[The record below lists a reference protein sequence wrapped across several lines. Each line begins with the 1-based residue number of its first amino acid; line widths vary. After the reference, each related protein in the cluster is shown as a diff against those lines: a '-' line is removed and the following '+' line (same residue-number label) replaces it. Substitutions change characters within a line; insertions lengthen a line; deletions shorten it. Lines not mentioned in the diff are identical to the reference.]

1 MIYAVIRS
9 GGKQYKVE
17 PNQLLDVE
25 RLPADVG
32 AVVELSDVLL
42 VADGDDVTVGQPR
55 VTGARVVA
63 EVMEHGR
70 GPKLIVFKYKN
81 KTRYRKKTGHR
92 QAYTRLAIRQILM
105 GAEPV
110 AAAAPAKARPR
121 RTPAKPAAEVEAA
134 PPEAAE
140 APLAEEQPEA
150 AAAPAKAPRRRAPA
164 KPAVE
169 VEAAPPEA
177 AEAPP
182 AEEEAVVAEASPEAA
197 AEAEGPETPVVEEP
211 APVEAAAPE
220 EAPKA
225 RRQRAAAPKA
235 TDAAPPKPARPR
247 PAGRTK
253 REE

>member
-1 MIYAVIRS
+1 VPVRRSQIYAVIRS
-9 GGKQYKVE
+9 GGKQYKVA

-25 RLPADVG
+25 RLRADVG
-32 AVVELSDVLL
+32 AVIELSDVLM
-42 VADGDDVTVGQPR
+42 VADGDDVTVGQPQ

-121 RTPAKPAAEVEAA
+121 RAPAKRAAKVEAA
-134 PPEAAE
+134 PPEAE
-140 APLAEEQPEA
+140 APPVEAQPEA
-150 AAAPAKAPRRRAPA
+150 AAA
-164 KPAVE
+164 E
-169 VEAAPPEA
+169 APPEA
-177 AEAPP
+177 
-182 AEEEAVVAEASPEAA
+182 V
-197 AEAEGPETPVVEEP
+197 AEAEGPEAMAEGP

-220 EAPKA
+220 EAPKT
-225 RRQRAAAPKA
+225 RRRRAAPS
-235 TDAAPPKPARPR
+235 AAEETPPKPARPR

>member
-1 MIYAVIRS
+1 MRRSEIYAVIRS
-9 GGKQYKVE
+9 GGKQYKVK
-17 PNQLLDVE
+17 PDQLLDVE
-25 RLPADVG
+25 RLRADVG
-32 AVVELSDVLL
+32 TVVELPDVLM

-92 QAYTRLAIRQILM
+92 QAYTRLAIRQILI
-105 GAEPV
+105 GAESV
-110 AAAAPAKARPR
+110 AAAAPPKARPR
-121 RTPAKPAAEVEAA
+121 RA
-134 PPEAAE
+134 PP
-140 APLAEEQPEA
+140 
-150 AAAPAKAPRRRAPA
+150 
-164 KPAVE
+164 KPVVE
-169 VEAAPPEA
+169 TQATLPEA

-182 AEEEAVVAEASPEAA
+182 AEEQPTSEAPQVEEETVAAEAPPEAA
-197 AEAEGPETPVVEEP
+197 AEAEGPQATAVEGP
-211 APVEAAAPE
+211 APAEAGAPA

-235 TDAAPPKPARPR
+235 TDEAPPKPARPR
-247 PAGRTK
+247 PAPRTK

>member
-1 MIYAVIRS
+1 MRRSEIYAVIRS

-32 AVVELSDVLL
+32 AVVELSDVLM

-121 RTPAKPAAEVEAA
+121 RAPAKPVLEVEAA

-140 APLAEEQPEA
+140 APQVEEET
-150 AAAPAKAPRRRAPA
+150 
-164 KPAVE
+164 V
-169 VEAAPPEA
+169 A
-177 AEAPP
+177 AEAP
-182 AEEEAVVAEASPEAA
+182 PEAA
-197 AEAEGPETPVVEEP
+197 AEAEGPKTPVAEEP

-225 RRQRAAAPKA
+225 RRQRAAAPKT
-235 TDAAPPKPARPR
+235 TDEAPPKPARPR
-247 PAGRTK
+247 PAPRAK
-253 REE
+253 RGE

>member
-1 MIYAVIRS
+1 MPLRRSEIYAVIRS
-9 GGKQYKVE
+9 GGKQYKVK

-32 AVVELSDVLL
+32 AVVELSDVLM

-110 AAAAPAKARPR
+110 AAAAPVKARPR
-121 RTPAKPAAEVEAA
+121 RAPAKPVVAEAA
-134 PPEAAE
+134 PTQAVE
-140 APLAEEQPEA
+140 APPAEEQPEA
-150 AAAPAKAPRRRAPA
+150 AAGPLGQAPQVEE
-164 KPAVE
+164 AVAAE
-169 VEAAPPEA
+169 APPEA
-177 AEAPP
+177 A
-182 AEEEAVVAEASPEAA
+182 V
-197 AEAEGPETPVVEEP
+197 EAEGAETPVVEEP

-235 TDAAPPKPARPR
+235 TDEAPPKPVRPR
-247 PAGRTK
+247 PARRTK

>member
-1 MIYAVIRS
+1 MRRSLIYAVIRS

-32 AVVELSDVLL
+32 AVVELSDVLM

-121 RTPAKPAAEVEAA
+121 RAPAKPAAEVEAA

-140 APLAEEQPEA
+140 AP
-150 AAAPAKAPRRRAPA
+150 
-164 KPAVE
+164 
-169 VEAAPPEA
+169 
-177 AEAPP
+177 P
-182 AEEEAVVAEASPEAA
+182 AEDEAVVAEAPPEAA
-197 AEAEGPETPVVEEP
+197 AEAAEQETPVAEEP

>member
-1 MIYAVIRS
+1 MPLRRSEIYAVIRS
-9 GGKQYKVE
+9 GGKQYKVK

-32 AVVELSDVLL
+32 AVVELSDVLM

-92 QAYTRLAIRQILM
+92 QAYTRLAIRQILT
-105 GAEPV
+105 GAEPEA

-121 RTPAKPAAEVEAA
+121 R
-134 PPEAAE
+134 
-140 APLAEEQPEA
+140 
-150 AAAPAKAPRRRAPA
+150 APAKR
-164 KPAVE
+164 AVE

-177 AEAPP
+177 VEAPP
-182 AEEEAVVAEASPEAA
+182 AEEQPEAA
-197 AEAEGPETPVVEEP
+197 AALVSEAPRVEEQ
-211 APVEAAAPE
+211 AVAAEVASEAAAAEELALAEAAAPE
-220 EAPKA
+220 EAPKT
-225 RRQRAAAPKA
+225 RRRRAAAPKA
-235 TDAAPPKPARPR
+235 TEETPPKPARPK
-247 PAGRTK
+247 PAPRTK
-253 REE
+253 RGE

>member
-1 MIYAVIRS
+1 MRRSEIYAVIRS

-32 AVVELSDVLL
+32 AVVELPDVLM

-110 AAAAPAKARPR
+110 AAAAPAKARPHPR
-121 RTPAKPAAEVEAA
+121 RAPAKPAVELEAA

-140 APLAEEQPEA
+140 APQVEEET
-150 AAAPAKAPRRRAPA
+150 
-164 KPAVE
+164 V
-169 VEAAPPEA
+169 A
-177 AEAPP
+177 AEAP
-182 AEEEAVVAEASPEAA
+182 PEAA
-197 AEAEGPETPVVEEP
+197 AEAEGPKTPVAEEP

-235 TDAAPPKPARPR
+235 TDEAPPKPARSR
-247 PAGRTK
+247 PAPRSK
-253 REE
+253 RGE

>member
-1 MIYAVIRS
+1 MPLRRSEIYAVIRS
-9 GGKQYKVE
+9 GGKQYKVQ

-32 AVVELSDVLL
+32 AVVELSDVLM

-105 GAEPV
+105 GAEPEA

-121 RTPAKPAAEVEAA
+121 RG
-134 PPEAAE
+134 
-140 APLAEEQPEA
+140 
-150 AAAPAKAPRRRAPA
+150 RAPA
-164 KPAVE
+164 KRAVE
-169 VEAAPPEA
+169 VEAAPPA
-177 AEAPP
+177 AVEAPP
-182 AEEEAVVAEASPEAA
+182 AKQQPASEAPQVEVEAVAAETPPEAA
-197 AEAEGPETPVVEEP
+197 AEAAGPETPVVEEP
-211 APVEAAAPE
+211 AAVEAAAPE

-225 RRQRAAAPKA
+225 RRRRAAAPKS
-235 TDAAPPKPARPR
+235 TEEAPPRPARPKR
-247 PAGRTK
+247 APRTK